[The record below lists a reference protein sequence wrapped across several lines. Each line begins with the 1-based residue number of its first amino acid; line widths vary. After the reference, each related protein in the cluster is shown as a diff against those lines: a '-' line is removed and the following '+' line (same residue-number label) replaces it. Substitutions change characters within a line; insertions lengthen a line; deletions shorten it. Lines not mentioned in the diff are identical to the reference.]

1 MEGQTSQISIPVLDA
16 LGPTVEA
23 AKNFQTLDASGIIFL
38 AFAIVSSILFYKV
51 KNDKKIENLS
61 TYINGINAT
70 SKETMDMLKG
80 LLQTQNDVVIE
91 RVKQMEGNL
100 TKIEASTRNIE
111 LTLVKHGIDLEKS

>member
-1 MEGQTSQISIPVLDA
+1 MEGQTSQISIPVLDV
-16 LGPTVEA
+16 LGTTVEA

-100 TKIEASTRNIE
+100 AKIEASTRNIE

>member
-70 SKETMDMLKG
+70 SKETMDMLKS

-100 TKIEASTRNIE
+100 AKIEASTRNIE

>member
-1 MEGQTSQISIPVLDA
+1 M
-16 LGPTVEA
+16 
-23 AKNFQTLDASGIIFL
+23 
-38 AFAIVSSILFYKV
+38 

-100 TKIEASTRNIE
+100 AKIEASTRNIE